1 MAITATMVRELREM
15 TGAAMMD
22 CKKALEAAGG
32 DIQEAV
38 DQLRKRGL
46 KSAAKKA
53 ARETAE
59 GRVLAIRSGDG
70 RRGHLVGVACE
81 TDFLAGSDQ
90 FKEFTSELEE
100 HVTNCDPSGVEGGAK
115 PLMEQPWKG
124 SGKPAAERI
133 QEAVG
138 QFGENLRITDLVRFE
153 NPEGQIGF
161 YIHHD
166 NKRGAIVSVRTSA
179 DAAKAEEVLRGL
191 CQHIVVF
198 APAYRTKS
206 EVPAEDL
213 ERERAVLRESEEVK
227 SKPEEIRDKIV
238 EGKLG
243 KFYSASVLEE
253 QPWIHDDK
261 KSVKKALEAELGAGT
276 AIEAYASV
284 ALGG

>member
-1 MAITATMVRELREM
+1 MAITATMVRELRDM

-32 DIQEAV
+32 DIQQAI
-38 DQLRKRGL
+38 DHLRKQGL

-53 ARETAE
+53 SRETAE
-59 GRVLAIRSGDG
+59 GRVFAVVTPDG
-70 RRGHLVGVACE
+70 HRGHMVGLACE

-90 FKEFTSELEE
+90 FRSFVAELEE
-100 HVTNCDPSGVEGGAK
+100 HVAACDPTGVEDGAR
-115 PLMEQPWKG
+115 PLVGQPWKG

-138 QFGENLRITDLVRFE
+138 AFGENLRVSALVRME
-153 NPEGQIGF
+153 NEEGVVGT
-161 YIHHD
+161 YVHHD
-166 NKRGAIVSVRTSA
+166 NKRGAIVSVTTGAER
-179 DAAKAEEVLRGL
+179 AKAEEALRSL

-198 APAYRTKS
+198 QPSYRTKG

-213 ERERAVLRESEEVK
+213 ERERAVIRESDEVK
-227 SKPEEIRDKIV
+227 KKPEEFRGKIV

-243 KFYSASVLEE
+243 KFYAQTVLEE

-261 KSVKKALEAELGAGT
+261 RSVQKALEAELGKGT
-276 AIEAYASV
+276 RIEAFARV
-284 ALGG
+284 QLG